1 MMNHAKEN
9 FKLLLSDMEK
19 ARDFLLFSFSK
30 CSKINM
36 TEGLT
41 DNEME
46 SLEALTSRFSRL
58 SDILIQKVFRAID
71 IFDLDDEGTVR
82 DRINRAEKKG
92 YIDSA
97 DVFIDIRILRNE
109 ISHEYKTETI
119 YSIYRK
125 VLGLSPALL
134 DSVSSVMEYSEKYTS

>member
-1 MMNHAKEN
+1 MINHAKEN

-19 ARDFLLFSFSK
+19 ARDILLFSFSK

-58 SDILIQKVFRAID
+58 RSCKTINITS
-71 IFDLDDEGTVR
+71 LDV
-82 DRINRAEKKG
+82 
-92 YIDSA
+92 
-97 DVFIDIRILRNE
+97 
-109 ISHEYKTETI
+109 
-119 YSIYRK
+119 
-125 VLGLSPALL
+125 
-134 DSVSSVMEYSEKYTS
+134 

>member
-19 ARDFLLFSFSK
+19 ARDILLFSFSK
-30 CSKINM
+30 CNKVNM

-109 ISHEYKTETI
+109 ISHEYKNGGCQGSCHLNQNYI
-119 YSIYRK
+119 AS
-125 VLGLSPALL
+125 LSCCF
-134 DSVSSVMEYSEKYTS
+134 

>member
-1 MMNHAKEN
+1 MINHAKEN

-19 ARDFLLFSFSK
+19 ARDILLFSFSK

-134 DSVSSVMEYSEKYTS
+134 ESVSSVVEYSKKYTS